1 MKPNQTSAIY
11 LRTSTQQQDG
21 ARFNVKKLQ
30 KEYDKIYFDKGVSG
44 TIAFNK
50 RPEAQKL
57 LNDIQTGTVT
67 SLTVPEISRLGRNT
81 RDVVNTLHEIEKSD
95 IQITIIDLGIQR
107 LNVNGKMNIAYKIII
122 PLMSTIAELERKAIL
137 QRTKEGRQAYVL
149 SGGKLGR
156 PTGSKEKLRTFLQK
170 PKTKQIA
177 KMLHM
182 KKSYRDIEARTG
194 AATSTIKKVK
204 DIMNNKQLPL

>member
-1 MKPNQTSAIY
+1 M
-11 LRTSTQQQDG
+11 LR
-21 ARFNVKKLQ
+21 
-30 KEYDKIYFDKGVSG
+30 
-44 TIAFNK
+44 
-50 RPEAQKL
+50 
-57 LNDIQTGTVT
+57 
-67 SLTVPEISRLGRNT
+67 SLVGSEMCI
-81 RDVVNTLHEIEKSD
+81 RDSSVNTLHEIEKSD

-204 DIMNNKQLPL
+204 DITIQTCLLYTSPSPRDS